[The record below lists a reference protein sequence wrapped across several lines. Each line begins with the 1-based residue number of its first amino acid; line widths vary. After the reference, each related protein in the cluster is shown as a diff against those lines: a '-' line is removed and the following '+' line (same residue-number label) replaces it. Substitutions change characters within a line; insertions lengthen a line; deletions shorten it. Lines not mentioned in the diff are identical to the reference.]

1 MSTLSCVDTGKFIQR
16 VGGVK
21 SQNPTTPDTVRL
33 DGFLWG
39 VFCRGGGVRKL
50 DLYSIYVRSGMV
62 FRAFAEFES
71 AVNEEGRKLIAIL
84 VGGDGELRKFV
95 AEGVLLTG
103 SFERE
108 RARK

>member
-1 MSTLSCVDTGKFIQR
+1 
-16 VGGVK
+16 
-21 SQNPTTPDTVRL
+21 
-33 DGFLWG
+33 
-39 VFCRGGGVRKL
+39 
-50 DLYSIYVRSGMV
+50 MV